1 MLSDVYHQFL
11 SKSISIL
18 IQCSRGPLQKLTVSH
33 LAKNIPH
40 ILWNLKIHYT
50 VHNRLPL
57 VNTFSPIKS
66 VQALPFYSLKPVTR
80 TFTESLSFTFSHKVL
95 HKFLFSS
102 TNATHLAHLIL
113 LDLITLIIHWGL
125 QIMKL
130 HTRNFLWP
138 PATSPLLKFTSYYY
152 YSCTKQHILR

>member
-1 MLSDVYHQFL
+1 MMNTTLSDVYHQFL

-50 VHNRLPL
+50 VHNRPPL
-57 VNTFSPIKS
+57 VHTLSQIKS
-66 VQALPFYSLKPVTR
+66 VQALLFFSLKSVTR

-95 HKFLFSS
+95 YELLFSPK
-102 TNATHLAHLIL
+102 NATHLTHLIFF
-113 LDLITLIIHWGL
+113 DLIALKIH
-125 QIMKL
+125 
-130 HTRNFLWP
+130 
-138 PATSPLLKFTSYYY
+138 
-152 YSCTKQHILR
+152 